1 MAAVAFNYAAWLVR
15 YPEFAAV
22 TEPQAQECF
31 LDACI
36 YLNNTDTSV
45 VTDLAVRARLL
56 NMLTAHIAQLSYG
69 STIQPLSPLVG
80 RIEAATQGS
89 VSVTAKYAE
98 PGSNAWYLQ
107 TQYGASYWQATAPF
121 RTFRYVRGLA

>member
-1 MAAVAFNYAAWLVR
+1 MPAVAFDYAAWAAR
-15 YPEFAAV
+15 YPEFGATV
-22 TEPQAQECF
+22 SQPQAQECF
-31 LDACI
+31 LDACV

-45 VTDLAVRARLL
+45 VQDLAVRARLL
-56 NMLTAHIAQLSYG
+56 NMLTAHVAQLTYG
-69 STIQPLSPLVG
+69 SAIQPKSSLVG
-80 RIEAATQGS
+80 RVESATEGS

-121 RTFRYVRGLA
+121 RTFRYVPSC